1 MFLQQ
6 AMAGA
11 LDMRIWAKLRTQM
24 ANKGMPL
31 HEAIDKYAE
40 EIAAQA
46 QASQGTEQGALTAP
60 MPEEMPME
68 EEMPGIP
75 PNVMA
80 GV

>member
-1 MFLQQ
+1 
-6 AMAGA
+6 
-11 LDMRIWAKLRTQM
+11 
-24 ANKGMPL
+24 L

-60 MPEEMPME
+60 LPEEAPVE
-68 EEMPGIP
+68 EELPGIP
-75 PNVMA
+75 PNVLA